1 MGGCLGLAALKRLRW
16 DTSIPALAVLLTE
29 AQTAVRFLFAGE
41 YKVPVLPPEF
51 AALLATTFEW
61 SCSTLLALGLATRVA
76 TLALLGMVAI
86 IQTFVYPS
94 AWAEHLTWGSI
105 LLFLRTRGGG
115 PSHWI
120 GSSDWSQRIQTRD
133 ARSHRDETRRQPDA
147 SGAV

>member
-1 MGGCLGLAALKRLRW
+1 LIGWRDNAESYMGGGPGLAALKRLRW

-105 LLFLRTRGGG
+105 LLIPTHARRGAISLDRLFGLEPTHTDKG
-115 PSHWI
+115 CQKSP
-120 GSSDWSQRIQTRD
+120 R
-133 ARSHRDETRRQPDA
+133 
-147 SGAV
+147 